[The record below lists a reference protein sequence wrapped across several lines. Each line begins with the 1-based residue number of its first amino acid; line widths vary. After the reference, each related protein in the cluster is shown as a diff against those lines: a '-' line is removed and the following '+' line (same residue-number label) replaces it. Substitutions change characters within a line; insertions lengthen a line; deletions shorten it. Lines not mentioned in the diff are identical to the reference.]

1 MKKRL
6 LFLFVLVILTL
17 FLVLNLPGCTK
28 YRVVQELDT
37 NMYHLY
43 NEKEGAVIVITPD
56 KLEINKFYKLKNINK
71 INER

>member
-1 MKKRL
+1 ML
-6 LFLFVLVILTL
+6 I
-17 FLVLNLPGCTK
+17 LPGCVK

-43 NEKEGAVIVITPD
+43 NEKEGAVVVITPD